1 MLFSI
6 LMESN
11 QEDEILSVE
20 RTGRVATVELTNSSI
35 IRRGLL
41 VKFDLGIFKP
51 AKEEQKTQ
59 LGRGS
64 TQQRES
70 ECSYKFEEVQDM
82 KE

>member
-6 LMESN
+6 LKESN
-11 QEDEILSVE
+11 QEEE

-35 IRRGLL
+35 VRWDLL
-41 VKFDLGIFKP
+41 VKFDLRIFKP

-64 TQQRES
+64 TQQP
-70 ECSYKFEEVQDM
+70 
-82 KE
+82 